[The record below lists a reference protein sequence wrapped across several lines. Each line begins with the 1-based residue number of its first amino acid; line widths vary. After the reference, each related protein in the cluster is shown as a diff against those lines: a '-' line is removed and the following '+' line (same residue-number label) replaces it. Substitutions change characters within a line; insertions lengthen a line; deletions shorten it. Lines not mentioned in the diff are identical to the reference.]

1 MIIGDTRM
9 QVMYERCCGVDVHKR
24 SLVAC
29 LRVGKKQ
36 EIRQY
41 GTTSQ
46 DLRDFTKWLAENDCQ
61 IVAMESTGS
70 YWKPV
75 YNCLELLGLEIMVV
89 NAQHMKTVPGRKTD
103 VKDSEWIAD
112 LLMHGLLKGSYIP
125 DREQRE
131 LREITR
137 YRKSLVEE
145 RSREKNRLEKILEGA
160 NIKLSSVVS
169 DLAGGVTSRHLLTAL
184 IGKGVDNDN
193 IDDMLYGRL
202 KDKREELLA
211 ACDGFLTKTQKYLV
225 SNILSH
231 IDDMTRR
238 IDGMDDF
245 IDTKMEEYDE
255 AIKELDEIPGIG
267 AESAKIIL
275 AEIGLDMSRF
285 PSAAHLASWAGLS
298 PGNNESAGKR
308 KSGRTTKGNKTLK
321 TTMIQCAQAA
331 KRVKNSFYKAQFERL
346 APRRGNHR
354 ATVAVAHSMLISI
367 YHMLKNHSSFI
378 DLGAE
383 YYHQFD
389 RERKVEYLLKRAE
402 SLGWRRPTLVT
413 T

>member
-1 MIIGDTRM
+1 M

-245 IDTKMEEYDE
+245 IDTKMDEYDD

-308 KSGRTTKGNKTLK
+308 KSGE
-321 TTMIQCAQAA
+321 Q
-331 KRVKNSFYKAQFERL
+331 
-346 APRRGNHR
+346 RRG
-354 ATVAVAHSMLISI
+354 T
-367 YHMLKNHSSFI
+367 
-378 DLGAE
+378 
-383 YYHQFD
+383 
-389 RERKVEYLLKRAE
+389 
-402 SLGWRRPTLVT
+402 RRLRRQ
-413 T
+413 